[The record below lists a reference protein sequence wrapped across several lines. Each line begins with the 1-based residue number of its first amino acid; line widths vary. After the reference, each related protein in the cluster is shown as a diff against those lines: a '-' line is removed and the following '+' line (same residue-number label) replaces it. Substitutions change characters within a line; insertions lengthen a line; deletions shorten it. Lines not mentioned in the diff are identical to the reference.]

1 MYYYTK
7 NIFQNKL
14 STAVKLIL
22 RKSSTDLLRS
32 GQARLHHVLFRP
44 VELRLVLL
52 PADVGVVE
60 VDDEDQAGLLTL
72 VQDLVLEA
80 VVNDRPLEGN
90 SQTSNG
96 IVAILHAT
104 LPCPVSK

>member
-1 MYYYTK
+1 MSEFSK
-7 NIFQNKL
+7 N
-14 STAVKLIL
+14 L

-32 GQARLHHVLFRP
+32 GQTRLDHVLFRP

-60 VDDEDQAGLLTL
+60 VDDQDQPGLLVV

-80 VVNDRPLEGN
+80 VVDDRPLEGN
-90 SQTSNG
+90 INDDDGYHQNKGTPTQ
-96 IVAILHAT
+96 L
-104 LPCPVSK
+104 